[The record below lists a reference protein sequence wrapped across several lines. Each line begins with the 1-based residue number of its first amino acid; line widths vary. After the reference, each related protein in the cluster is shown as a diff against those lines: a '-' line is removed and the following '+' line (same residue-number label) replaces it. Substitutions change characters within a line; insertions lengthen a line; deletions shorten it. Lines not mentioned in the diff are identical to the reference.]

1 MKIITHPLYW
11 QGCVII
17 VMMKCSLANSIGTGQ
32 SNDALPFYHIE
43 PEETTLSPS

>member
-1 MKIITHPLYW
+1 MKIITRPLYW

-32 SNDALPFYHIE
+32 SNAALPFYLRE
-43 PEETTLSPS
+43 PKEPTLSPS